1 MKFATSILAL
11 AIGASATIVT
21 RDLAT
26 IQGVISDISKATDS
40 LDTAVKAFTSDFGP
54 LQSASDALLST
65 IKGGVTKVAA
75 SDVLPL
81 LDAANVAQSVIALN
95 TSASNVIN
103 DLISKKS
110 ALVAAGKGGDTLKTL
125 QEQRSAAK
133 SLADAI
139 TSKVPTDLQSTASQL
154 SQSIDDAFNRG
165 IGAFQGTGGGP
176 SVSIPATSGSATA
189 TSSAATSSA
198 SHVGHS
204 SSAAATS
211 SSSPSKTAAGPPPAS
226 ASTKPAAF
234 TGAAAPFATG
244 VSGALAAVMAVAM
257 AL

>member
-40 LDTAVKAFTSDFGP
+40 LDSAVKAFSSDFGP
-54 LQSASDALLST
+54 LQSASDSLLST
-65 IKGGVTKVAA
+65 IKGGITKVAA

-81 LDAANVAQSVIALN
+81 MDAANVAQSVIALN
-95 TSASNVIN
+95 TSASGVIN

-110 ALVAAGKGGDTLKTL
+110 ALVAAGKGADTLKTL
-125 QEQRSAAK
+125 QDQRAAAK

-139 TSKVPTDLQSTASQL
+139 TSKVPSELRGTASQL
-154 SQSIDDAFNRG
+154 SQGIDDAFARG
-165 IGAFQGTGGGP
+165 ITAFQGTGGGP

-189 TSSAATSSA
+189 TSTAASSSA
-198 SHVGHS
+198 SHGGHS
-204 SSAAATS
+204 SSAAAS
-211 SSSPSKTAAGPPPAS
+211 SSSYPTKTAVAPPSAS
-226 ASTKPAAF
+226 ASKPATF

-244 VSGALAAVMAVAM
+244 VSGALVAAMAVAM